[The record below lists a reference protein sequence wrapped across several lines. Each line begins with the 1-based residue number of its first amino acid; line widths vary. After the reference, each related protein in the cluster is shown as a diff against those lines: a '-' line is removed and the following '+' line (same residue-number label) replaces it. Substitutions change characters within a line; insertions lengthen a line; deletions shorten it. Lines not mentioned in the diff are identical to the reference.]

1 LGRKKSEKS
10 FAGVSID
17 ILDGLA
23 KLRLARD
30 LQSNGALLSFRN
42 LIWQVK
48 AARFARCQE
57 EVTMA
62 TLAKAAP
69 QPIPRI
75 APRED
80 LNPYR
85 IAQIQFDIAAEYLKL
100 DQGLR
105 QILRTPKRI
114 LEVSIPTKMDNGQVK
129 VFSGY
134 RVQHNVARGPAKGG
148 IRYHPAVT
156 LDEVKALAAWMT
168 WKTATVNIPY
178 GGGKGG
184 VICDPKRMTK
194 SELERMTRRYT
205 SEILPIIGPERDI
218 PAPDMYTDA
227 QTMAWIMDT
236 YSMTKGYSTLG
247 VVTGKPLSIGGSEGR
262 NEATARGCLVAV
274 EEACRVKKMSLRGT
288 SVAIQ
293 GFGNAGSLA
302 AKLFAEKK
310 ARIVAISDSRG
321 GVFNSR
327 GIDPLKAMRYKE
339 RSGTVVGMPGTSR
352 ISNDELLT
360 MKCDIL
366 IPAAL
371 ENVIT
376 LNNADQIKAK
386 IVAEA
391 ANGPTTPHADEVLAR
406 KGIMLLPDIL
416 ANAGGVTVSYFEWV
430 QDLQSFFWSEA
441 EVNAKLESVMRRAF
455 TEVHESAR
463 KHRTHMRTGAY
474 CLAVGRVADATL
486 VRGLFP

>member
-1 LGRKKSEKS
+1 
-10 FAGVSID
+10 
-17 ILDGLA
+17 
-23 KLRLARD
+23 
-30 LQSNGALLSFRN
+30 
-42 LIWQVK
+42 
-48 AARFARCQE
+48 
-57 EVTMA
+57 MA

-105 QILRTPKRI
+105 QILRTPKRV

-194 SELERMTRRYT
+194 PELERMTRRYT
-205 SEILPIIGPERDI
+205 SEILPVIGPEQDI
-218 PAPDMYTDA
+218 PAPDMYTDS

-274 EEACRVKKMSLRGT
+274 EEACRVKKMSVRGA

-310 ARIVAISDSRG
+310 ARVIAISDSRG